1 MELNQSKMKM
11 LRSKVPEVTIFFWII
26 KVLCTTV
33 GETFA
38 DFLNFNLGFGLT
50 FTTVV
55 MGIVFLL
62 ILFVQFRATKYVP
75 SIYWI
80 TVVLISVCGTLVT
93 DNLTDNVGVPLETST
108 AVFSVLLGLT
118 FLFWYRSEK
127 TLSIHS
133 IYTRKREVFYWLTIL
148 FTFALGTA
156 VGDLF
161 SEQLG
166 LGYLYTGITVVLISA
181 CVFVAWKFLKLDG
194 ILAFWIVYILTRPL
208 GASLGDYLSQ
218 ATNNGGLGLGTT
230 VTSVIFLI
238 AILAIIV
245 FLAVTKY
252 DSSAKTGATE
262 TQQTYEN
269 KKNVLVQTV
278 VVLCMFVAVGIGGY
292 VGLNNQIT
300 AQTAS
305 AQASFVGQLR
315 DFIQIEKDMLAN
327 VNANDFASAKQGAD
341 NLEHQWDVSEPTLRK
356 IDGTTWTKI
365 DETIDIVLAAV
376 RSGSPDASQCKSALA
391 HSLSTLTE
399 ANQMASQTDPSQS
412 ATDSKSQADSTQTT
426 TDGKS
431 QADSTQ
437 TTTDGKSQAGSTQT
451 KTDGKT
457 QADSAKTALHGKL
470 TEFVT
475 IENDMMSKV
484 NAKDFASAKKGADN
498 LEHQWDLSEPTLRK
512 IDGTTWT
519 KIDETI
525 DDVLAAVRTGSPDA
539 SQCKSALTHS
549 LSIIN
554 QANQ

>member
-1 MELNQSKMKM
+1 MEPNQNKLKM
-11 LRSKVPEVTIFFWII
+11 LLSKVPEVTIFFWII

-50 FTTVV
+50 FTTVI
-55 MGIVFLL
+55 MGIAFF
-62 ILFVQFRATKYVP
+62 ITLFFQFRAKKYVP
-75 SIYWI
+75 GIYWL
-80 TVVLISVCGTLVT
+80 TVVLISVFGTLVT
-93 DNLTDNVGVPLETST
+93 DNLTDNIGVPLETST

-133 IYTRKREVFYWLTIL
+133 IFTIKREVFYWLTIL

-166 LGYLYTGITVVLISA
+166 LGYLYTGITVILIIA
-181 CVFVAWKFLKLDG
+181 CVIVAWKYLKLDG
-194 ILAFWIVYILTRPL
+194 ILAFWIAYILTRPL

-218 ATNNGGLGLGTT
+218 AKNNGGLGLGTT
-230 VTSVIFLI
+230 GTSVIFLI
-238 AILAIIV
+238 TILAIVV
-245 FLAVTKY
+245 FLAVTKIE
-252 DSSAKTGATE
+252 SSAKTEEE
-262 TQQTYEN
+262 TKQAN
-269 KKNVLVQTV
+269 GSKKNVLKQTV
-278 VVLCMFVAVGIGGY
+278 VVLCIFLAVGIGSY
-292 VGLNNQIT
+292 VGLSNHI
-300 AQTAS
+300 ASQTAS
-305 AQASFVGQLR
+305 AQTTLVGQLN
-315 DFIQIEKDMLAN
+315 DFIKIENDMLAN

-341 NLEHQWDVSEPTLRK
+341 NLEHQWDVSEPMLRK

-376 RSGSPDASQCKSALA
+376 RSGAPDASQCKSALTD
-391 HSLSTLTE
+391 SLSTLTE
-399 ANQMASQTDPSQS
+399 ANHIASQNDTSQ
-412 ATDSKSQADSTQTT
+412 TTTGGKSQADSTQTT

-437 TTTDGKSQAGSTQT
+437 PTTNGKSKADSTQPTIDGKS
-451 KTDGKT
+451 

-470 TEFVT
+470 ADFVT
-475 IENDMMSKV
+475 IENDMLNQV
-484 NAKDFASAKKGADN
+484 NSKDFASAKKGADD
-498 LEHQWDLSEPTLRK
+498 LEHQWDASEQKLRK

-525 DDVLAAVRTGSPDA
+525 DDVLAAVRSGNPDA
-539 SQCKSALTHS
+539 NQCKSALTHS
-549 LSIIN
+549 LSILN
-554 QANQ
+554 EANQ